1 MAPHI
6 VAREAGHKV
15 DLEKVDIPAKKT
27 AGGEDYWTIN
37 PKGYVP
43 ALKMDDGQV
52 LTEVGV
58 IIQYLADRKP
68 ESGLTAK
75 MGTMERYRQMEAVN
89 FAATEIHKQLGALFN
104 PKMTPEMKEVQLGT
118 VERRFNALEKL
129 LAGKQ
134 YITGD
139 KYTVADAY
147 LFTVLNW
154 TKGLKIDLD
163 KWPNIKN
170 LVARV
175 AARPAVQETMK
186 AEGLIK

>member
-68 ESGLTAK
+68 VEGVIETRSGASDP
-75 MGTMERYRQMEAVN
+75 V
-89 FAATEIHKQLGALFN
+89 
-104 PKMTPEMKEVQLGT
+104 
-118 VERRFNALEKL
+118 
-129 LAGKQ
+129 
-134 YITGD
+134 
-139 KYTVADAY
+139 
-147 LFTVLNW
+147 
-154 TKGLKIDLD
+154 
-163 KWPNIKN
+163 
-170 LVARV
+170 
-175 AARPAVQETMK
+175 
-186 AEGLIK
+186 